1 MGVKKITPSWTSCGN
16 FLLPQE
22 NMIFFKNIK
31 KRTEPQNLKRQNIV
45 TLVIIKLRVIF
56 KGGRLP

>member
-1 MGVKKITPSWTSCGN
+1 MGVKKLHRHGLPVGN

-31 KRTEPQNLKRQNIV
+31 NVPNSNIQSS
-45 TLVIIKLRVIF
+45 K
-56 KGGRLP
+56 KW

>member
-31 KRTEPQNLKRQNIV
+31 KRTKPQLPKLKKMV
-45 TLVIIKLRVIF
+45 TLVI
-56 KGGRLP
+56 

>member
-31 KRTEPQNLKRQNIV
+31 NVLNRTSKAPKYSNFSNI
-45 TLVIIKLRVIF
+45 IILPVIF
-56 KGGRLP
+56 ERGRLP

>member
-45 TLVIIKLRVIF
+45 TLVI
-56 KGGRLP
+56 